1 MKDLLTVRA
10 EAQVARPLTR
20 PPATLSPLRGARG
33 NVGGVPRGGER
44 MHICG
49 FLMLLAIAASAHGS
63 LLRSSDLYKLRSVG
77 DVAISPDGKRVAYVV
92 ERNEAEGR
100 PKGQLSIVDLATNKT
115 IALGDRSGSPLWSPD
130 SAWLAFS
137 GRQGEKSGLMIV
149 RADGSGARQLA
160 ETSGTNAPVPEQG
173 KSVAWSPDGKSIAFV
188 SSTPGPETSEANGDP
203 VVIRRYLYKPDL
215 AAGDTRVNDN
225 KRLHIFLCDVASG
238 HVKQL
243 TSGAHNEHSIDFAP
257 DGSEIVFA
265 SNREENEDQFF
276 NYDLFAVKVSDG
288 AIRRI
293 TSTESA
299 EYVPQFSPDGKQ
311 ILFLATRRGL
321 TDLETTMEDTHVWA
335 MNADGSNR
343 HELGTIDQRQGNAQW
358 SKDGHVY
365 FVIFERGSAHLMRM
379 TQSGGERIVNER
391 GRVGAYSV
399 ANDGTVAYAFTT
411 AEDAS
416 ELYVLRVAPA
426 IPPAVSP
433 DSQKSA
439 PAGSPAPHKSSPV
452 AERITSLNDELLKGA
467 TIAPTEAFT
476 FKSNDFKYDVEAF
489 LTRPAT
495 FDPSKKYPLI
505 VVIHGGPHGM
515 QGPAFTFKNQVYAAH
530 GFAVLMVNYRG
541 SVGYGQAFADAVF
554 GDQDGNE
561 GQDVLYGVSAALR
574 RNLWIDRDRIGIEG
588 VSYGGQLTAW
598 LITQTRQFKAAI
610 PIAAI
615 TNFVS
620 YNYTTYYNQYEQME
634 FGVMPHQGDLMD
646 VLWQRSPLRRVAQVA
661 TPTMIVHGENDND
674 VPISEAE
681 QFYIA
686 LKDVGVEAIMVRYP
700 REGHGVRE
708 PRHAI
713 DLMDRSVGWY
723 EGHFSNSSSRP

>member
-1 MKDLLTVRA
+1 MKESEVYPERS
-10 EAQVARPLTR
+10 EGSVERPAKRFRSFVIAMAL
-20 PPATLSPLRGARG
+20 
-33 NVGGVPRGGER
+33 
-44 MHICG
+44 
-49 FLMLLAIAASAHGS
+49 AASAHGA
-63 LLRSSDLYKLRSVG
+63 LLHSSDLYKLRSVG
-77 DVAISPDGKRVAYVV
+77 DVAISPDAKHVAYVV
-92 ERNEAEGR
+92 ERNESEGR
-100 PKGQLSIVDLATNKT
+100 PKAQLSIVDLATNKT
-115 IALGDRSGSPLWSPD
+115 VALGDRSGSPLWSPD
-130 SAWLAFS
+130 GAWLAFS

-149 RADGSGARQLA
+149 RADGNGARLLA

-173 KSVAWSPDGKSIAFV
+173 KSVAWSPDGKTIAFV
-188 SSTPGPETSEANGDP
+188 SATPGPETSEANGDP

-215 AAGDTRVNDN
+215 VAGDTRVNDN

-243 TSGAHNEHSIDFAP
+243 TNGAHNEHSIDFAP

-276 NYDLFAVKVSDG
+276 NYDLFAVKVADG

-299 EYVPQFSPDGKQ
+299 EYAPQFSPDGKQ

-321 TDLETTMEDTHVWA
+321 TDLETTMEDTHVWV

-343 HELGTIDQRQGNAQW
+343 RELGTIDQRQGNAQW

-379 TQSGGERIVNER
+379 TPSGGERIVNDR

-411 AEDAS
+411 ADDLA
-416 ELYVLRVAPA
+416 ELYVLRGT
-426 IPPAVSP
+426 VSA
-433 DSQKSA
+433 DAQKGT
-439 PAGSPAPHKSSPV
+439 PAGLPAPHRV
-452 AERITSLNDELLKGA
+452 TALNDELLKGA

-489 LTRPAT
+489 LTRPPN

-554 GDQDGNE
+554 GDQDGDE

-574 RNLWIDRDRIGIEG
+574 RNLWVDRDRLGIEG
-588 VSYGGQLTAW
+588 GSYGGQLTAW

-674 VPISEAE
+674 VPITEAE

-686 LKDVGVEAIMVRYP
+686 LKDVGVETIMVRYP

-713 DLMDRSVGWY
+713 DLMDRSIGWY
-723 EGHFSNSSSRP
+723 EGHFR